1 MAGKKVSIDGLAGEV
16 MKGLREYGQGVAD
29 GLKEAVQDAAELCQE
44 ELRATSP
51 KLTGDYAKGW
61 RKRTVKE
68 SSTKVTVSVYNAT
81 DPQLTHLLEH
91 GHAGPSEL
99 TTAFGQSGPTWSR
112 ELATLSKRG
121 FAVKQGQKYYLT
133 ELGASWARTH

>member
-1 MAGKKVSIDGLAGEV
+1 MAGKKVSIDGMAGEI

-68 SSTKVTVSVYNAT
+68 SSTEVTVSVYNAT
-81 DPQLTHLLEH
+81 DPQLTHLLEN
-91 GHAGPSEL
+91 GHALVGHNGDVLGTVGAKPHIRPAEQKAEKEL
-99 TTAFGQSGPTWSR
+99 
-112 ELATLSKRG
+112 EKK
-121 FAVKQGQKYYLT
+121 VKILV
-133 ELGASWARTH
+133 

>member
-68 SSTKVTVSVYNAT
+68 SSTEVTVSVYNAT
-81 DPQLTHLLEH
+81 DPQLTHLLEN
-91 GHAGPSEL
+91 GHALAGHNGDVLGTVGAKPHIRPAEQKAEKEL
-99 TTAFGQSGPTWSR
+99 
-112 ELATLSKRG
+112 EKK
-121 FAVKQGQKYYLT
+121 VKILV
-133 ELGASWARTH
+133 

>member
-68 SSTKVTVSVYNAT
+68 SSTEVTVSVYNAT

-91 GHAGPSEL
+91 GHAVGHNGDVLGTVGAKPHIRPAEQKAEKEL
-99 TTAFGQSGPTWSR
+99 
-112 ELATLSKRG
+112 EKK
-121 FAVKQGQKYYLT
+121 VKILV
-133 ELGASWARTH
+133 